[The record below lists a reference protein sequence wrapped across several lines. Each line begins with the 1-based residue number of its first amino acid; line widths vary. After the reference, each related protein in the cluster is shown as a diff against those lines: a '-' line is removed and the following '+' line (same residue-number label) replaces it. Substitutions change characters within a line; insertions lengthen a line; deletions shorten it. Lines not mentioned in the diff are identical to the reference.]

1 MKEKE
6 EKKEKENKK
15 KVIFLSDKKTGPE
28 SRNPATNTIQV
39 RNGRSSSTL
48 MTSMAYQK

>member
-6 EKKEKENKK
+6 EKKKK
-15 KVIFLSDKKTGPE
+15 KKKESYIPRWQKTGLE
-28 SRNPATNTIQV
+28 SRNPAANTIQV